1 MTRTVKF
8 SFLSRT
14 FGLLILASM
23 LLVSC
28 GTKKRTTYG
37 KGKTETTRTSKTSNT
52 VSKSTSEEEGK
63 GLYPLPQDTGKF
75 VKFPISSVEE
85 YLDTF
90 SEIAQFEMKAYGIPA
105 SITLAQGIL
114 ESGFGKSQ
122 LTQKSNNHFGIKCH
136 KGWTGKK
143 VYHDDDSK
151 GECFRKYN
159 HPMYSF
165 RDHSIFLS
173 SRARY
178 AFLFD
183 YRKDDYKAWAKGLKK
198 AGYATDPKYPKKLIS
213 FIERYNLQK
222 YDSDVLNQGY
232 AVQPPPKTY
241 DYKTHVVE
249 KGETL
254 YSISR
259 QYFVSV
265 AEIMEMNA
273 METTTIAVG
282 QELKVKSEK
291 INK

>member
-8 SFLSRT
+8 SFLTRT

-37 KGKTETTRTSKTSNT
+37 KAKTETTRTSKTSNT